1 MSEYTYVVEKTC
13 PVCGEKT
20 RVIKTRSKLMRQSID
35 PDFCVHYKDFNPYFY
50 TIWFCEHCG
59 FAAEERTFLAPMP
72 QRHKQTIQEFLAK
85 RPMNLKFK
93 EERGVA
99 DAVASFKLAIFY
111 AQMLKQP
118 YERQAGLMLELAWV
132 YREVGDKEQEEKALR
147 DAAELYDMSLMKE
160 RYPMNGKTDNFVVY
174 LIGTLYYE
182 LNDVEKCTQY
192 LSRIVGNQE
201 IRHSEPEVYNK
212 AQNLWLDIREAQEKE
227 GKA

>member
-1 MSEYTYVVEKTC
+1 
-13 PVCGEKT
+13 
-20 RVIKTRSKLMRQSID
+20 
-35 PDFCVHYKDFNPYFY
+35 
-50 TIWFCEHCG
+50 
-59 FAAEERTFLAPMP
+59 
-72 QRHKQTIQEFLAK
+72 
-85 RPMNLKFK
+85 
-93 EERGVA
+93 
-99 DAVASFKLAIFY
+99 
-111 AQMLKQP
+111 
-118 YERQAGLMLELAWV
+118 
-132 YREVGDKEQEEKALR
+132 
-147 DAAELYDMSLMKE
+147 MSLMKE